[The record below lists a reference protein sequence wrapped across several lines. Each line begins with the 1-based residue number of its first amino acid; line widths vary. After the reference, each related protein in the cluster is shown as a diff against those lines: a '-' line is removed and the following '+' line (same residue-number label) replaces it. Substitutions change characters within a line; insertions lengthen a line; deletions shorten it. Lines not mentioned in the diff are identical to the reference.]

1 MCSAMNAFSVL
12 NSLFDPAHPS
22 FTEQGVRTLLALK
35 SGKAEKIRMEK
46 LAAKAN
52 KGTLNTDERREY
64 ETWVRA
70 GAFISLLQAKARLFR
85 KKRASAA

>member
-1 MCSAMNAFSVL
+1 MNAFSVL

>member
-1 MCSAMNAFSVL
+1 MNAFSVL
-12 NSLFDPAHPS
+12 NSLFDPSRPA

-35 SGKAEKIRMEK
+35 SGKAEKARMEK

-52 KGTLNTDERREY
+52 KGALTADERREY